1 MLRKDLIHIGPQVAA
16 VFQHNLRLVS
26 KIIKGNKTVAGK
38 RMVGGDCQ
46 IKWLTDNPY
55 RLRPLGLMKAESQI
69 QCARTDL
76 VQDII
81 GSAFC
86 KMKANLAVF
95 LLLIKSVHR
104 AGIMEAETL

>member
-95 LLLIKSVHR
+95 LLL
-104 AGIMEAETL
+104 